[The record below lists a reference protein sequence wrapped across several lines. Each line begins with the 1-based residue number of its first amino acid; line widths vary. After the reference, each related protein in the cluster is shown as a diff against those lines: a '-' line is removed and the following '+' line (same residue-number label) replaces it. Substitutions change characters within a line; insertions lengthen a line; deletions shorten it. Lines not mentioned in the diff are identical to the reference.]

1 MASGS
6 EIKASIL
13 VVDDKPERV
22 LAIAAVLEDL
32 QQEIVKASSGKEAL
46 RCLLKQ
52 DFAVI
57 LLDVNMPGM
66 DGFETAALI
75 RQRSQSRRTPIIF
88 ITAFGDEMHMA
99 QGYSLGAVDYIL
111 APVVPDVLRT
121 KVMVFVDLYKKT
133 EEVKRQTR
141 RIEERAEQL
150 HRLSEAS
157 LAIHS
162 APSIEATLQVVAG
175 RAREIIGAHQG
186 FVVSVSDRNW
196 FSPRGAASFS
206 DAEGGV
212 QPFKVSSL
220 LKEEPGPCS
229 TVCRQN
235 RPLLLSSAEM
245 EAAPGGQGG
254 PWMAGHPP
262 RGFLG
267 APLHARE
274 GKNTGLIF
282 LTDRLT
288 GEFNADDQALL
299 LQLAQVASIAIENAL
314 SADAR
319 EANRLKDEFLATLS
333 HELRT
338 PLNAILGWTQLLGQE
353 ELSPDERSHG
363 LSVIERNVKAQG
375 KLIEDL
381 LDVSRISTGKMR
393 LNRRPVSLSTAVQ
406 GAIDGVRPSAD
417 ARELLIL
424 SILPSST
431 DEVLADPD
439 RLQQVFWNLLSNA
452 VKFTPHKGRIEVAV
466 ERLAAQW
473 RIRVIDNGQGMS
485 PEFLPHVFDRFRQ
498 ADSSTTRAHGG
509 LGIGLTIVRHIVEL
523 HGGSVEASSEG
534 PGRGSTFTVM
544 LPVPALEGGSEPA
557 PARSG
562 LVRAGE
568 AVDADLAGLRVVI
581 VDDEPDAR
589 DLLSRTLT
597 RLGVE
602 VLAVGSAAAA
612 FEALGKFQPHV
623 LVCDIAMPEE
633 DGYSLIRRVRLLADE
648 QRAKVPAIA
657 VTAFAR
663 EEDRLRA
670 LSAGFQ
676 MYATKPIEP
685 SEFVELVAVLG
696 GRLKRAGGANG
707 GSPPKSSDAAGA
719 V

>member
-1 MASGS
+1 MDGES

-13 VVDDKPERV
+13 VVDDRPERV
-22 LAIAAVLEDL
+22 LAITAVLEDL
-32 QQEIVKASSGKEAL
+32 RQEIVQASSGKEAL

-66 DGFETAALI
+66 DGFETAGLI

-121 KVMVFVDLYKKT
+121 KVLVFVDLYKKT

-150 HRLSEAS
+150 HRLSAAS

-162 APSIEATLQVVAG
+162 APSMEATLQVIAE
-175 RAREIIGAHQG
+175 RAREVVGAHQG
-186 FVVSVSDRNW
+186 YVISVPDRNW
-196 FSPRGAASFS
+196 FSPRGAASTS
-206 DAEGGV
+206 DAEDGPR
-212 QPFKVSSL
+212 PFKVSSF

-229 TVCRQN
+229 VVCRQN
-235 RPLLLSSAEM
+235 RPLRLSSAEL
-245 EAAPGGQGG
+245 EAAPGREGG
-254 PWMAGHPP
+254 PWMEGRPP

-267 APLHARE
+267 APLHSRD

-282 LTDRLT
+282 LTDRRA
-288 GEFNADDQALL
+288 GEFTGDDQALL

-353 ELSPDERSHG
+353 ELSQDERSHG

-417 ARELLIL
+417 AKEILIL
-424 SILPSST
+424 SVLPSSP

-439 RLQQVFWNLLSNA
+439 RLEQVFRNLLSNA

-473 RIRVIDNGQGMS
+473 QIRVIDNGQGMS
-485 PEFLPHVFDRFRQ
+485 GDFLPHVFDRFRQ
-498 ADSSTTRAHGG
+498 ADSSTTRAQGG

-523 HGGSVEASSEG
+523 HGGTVQAASEG
-534 PGRGSTFTVM
+534 AGRGSTFTVS
-544 LPVPALEGGSEPA
+544 LPVPALEGGREPA
-557 PARSG
+557 STRDPLPG
-562 LVRAGE
+562 AG
-568 AVDADLAGLRVVI
+568 AAAHADLAGLRVII
-581 VDDEPDAR
+581 VDDEADAR
-589 DLLSRTLT
+589 DLLSRSLT

-602 VLAVGSAAAA
+602 VLAVGSAASA
-612 FEALGKFQPHV
+612 FEALGRFQPHV

-633 DGYSLIRRVRLLADE
+633 DGYSLIRRVRLLPDE
-648 QRAKVPAIA
+648 QRSKVPALA

-685 SEFVELVAVLG
+685 SEFVDRVAVLS
-696 GRLKRAGGANG
+696 GRLKRSGGENG
-707 GSPPKSSDAAGA
+707 ESEPKSPGAAE
-719 V
+719 VS